1 MSARLF
7 FRRVSQLAWRL
18 CWAIGLAGLCAQP
31 LSAAPLLCDAA
42 ARAAAQETGV
52 PLVLLELLTR
62 VETGRGSTPDGPI
75 DPWPWTLNIGGHGSW
90 HDSAEAA
97 LATAR
102 QGIAAGLRDIDLGCF
117 QINYRWH
124 GDGFPSLEAMMDPQA
139 NALYAARFL
148 RDLRDEFGDWR
159 QAAGAFHSRTPEQAD
174 RYLARLD
181 QLQATLARTTGAG
194 RRALGQM
201 GSPGALV
208 MAARPPLIAGP
219 GQPMGRAVRPLWS
232 ATAQPLWENR

>member
-1 MSARLF
+1 MSARASF
-7 FRRVSQLAWRL
+7 GRVWDRVRRL
-18 CWAIGLAGLCAQP
+18 CRALGLAVLCAQP
-31 LSAAPLLCDAA
+31 LSAAPQLCDAA
-42 ARAAAQETGV
+42 ARAAARETGV
-52 PLVLLELLTR
+52 PLALLQLLTR
-62 VETGRGSTPDGPI
+62 VETGRGTTSDGPI
-75 DPWPWTLNIGGHGSW
+75 DPWPWTLNIGGDGSW

-102 QGIAAGLRDIDLGCF
+102 HGIAAGRRDIDLGCF

-159 QAAGAFHSRTPEQAD
+159 QAAGAFHSRTPEHAD

-181 QLQATLARTTGAG
+181 QLRTALARTGGAE

-201 GSPGALV
+201 NAPGALV
-208 MAARPPLIAGP
+208 MAARPPLVAGP
-219 GQPMGRAVRPLWS
+219 GQLMGRAARPLWS
-232 ATAQPLWENR
+232 TTAHPLWESR